1 MVRMVIFYAEKSNH
15 RGALIFSNLL
25 YIVIMVINVYI
36 ILIYIIIV
44 YIFIYAYGI
53 IKIIRSFSVTIKK
66 KKKNGA
72 FVLEY
77 QAFGMVI
84 FEI

>member
-1 MVRMVIFYAEKSNH
+1 MVRMVIFTLEKSNH
-15 RGALIFSNLL
+15 RGALIFSHFIH
-25 YIVIMVINVYI
+25 IVRMVINVYI

-44 YIFIYAYGI
+44 YIFIYTYGI
-53 IKIIRSFSVTIKK
+53 IKIIQDFYITIKK
-66 KKKNGA
+66 RVKNGA